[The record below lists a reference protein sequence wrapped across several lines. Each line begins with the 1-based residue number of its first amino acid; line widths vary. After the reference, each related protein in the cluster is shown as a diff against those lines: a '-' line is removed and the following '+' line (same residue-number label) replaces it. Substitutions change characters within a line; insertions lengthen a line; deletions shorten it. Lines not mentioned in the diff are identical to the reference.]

1 MVFHDRASAPET
13 TQTHFA
19 SAERTSH
26 EELVLEAEAC
36 LGHPV
41 SRFLMQALDGLVLIL
56 DANRQIIATNDRA
69 IQVAAI
75 GETTPLGHRP
85 GEFFGCVH
93 VPDGPGGCGTS
104 QACTHCGAVL
114 AVLEAQRTDRIVQ
127 GECLLTLQQGGNTVS
142 GEFEIVA
149 SPLQVGHH
157 RFIAV
162 VLHDLSA
169 VKRRDALERLFYHDI
184 ANLMQGIRGWA
195 ELLASGTG
203 SGEKAALKLIKLT
216 DLLDRELKG
225 HRAMAQAENGLLE
238 PRLCD
243 VPPRMI
249 LEDVEDLL
257 GRHSLARQRKVDI
270 LRSMEAPFR
279 TDPELL
285 SRVVLNMAVNAMEA
299 TAEGDTITLWSSRE
313 GEDVCFRVHNPGE
326 IPAAVRSRIFQRS
339 FTTKGAA
346 GRGLGTYAMK
356 LFGEKVLGGKV
367 GFDTDAAGT
376 TFWVRLPL
384 GH

>member
-1 MVFHDRASAPET
+1 MAFHEGVGTPGT
-13 TQTHFA
+13 THFA
-19 SAERTSH
+19 SAKRTPH
-26 EELVLEAEAC
+26 EELVREAEAC

-41 SRFLMQALDGLVLIL
+41 ARFLMQALDGLVLIL

-69 IQVAAI
+69 IQVSAI
-75 GETTPLGHRP
+75 GESAPLGHRP
-85 GEFFGCVH
+85 GEFFGCMH
-93 VPDGPGGCGTS
+93 VPNAPSGCGTNE
-104 QACTHCGAVL
+104 ACTHCGAVL
-114 AVLEAQRTDRIVQ
+114 AVLEAQRTDRLVHS
-127 GECLLTLQQGGNTVS
+127 ECLLTLLQGEHTAS
-142 GEFEIVA
+142 GEFELVA
-149 SPLQVGHH
+149 SPLQVGEH

-270 LRSMEAPFR
+270 LRSM
-279 TDPELL
+279 
-285 SRVVLNMAVNAMEA
+285 
-299 TAEGDTITLWSSRE
+299 
-313 GEDVCFRVHNPGE
+313 
-326 IPAAVRSRIFQRS
+326 
-339 FTTKGAA
+339 
-346 GRGLGTYAMK
+346 
-356 LFGEKVLGGKV
+356 
-367 GFDTDAAGT
+367 
-376 TFWVRLPL
+376 
-384 GH
+384 

>member
-1 MVFHDRASAPET
+1 MTFHNGAGTPGT
-13 TQTHFA
+13 THFA
-19 SAERTSH
+19 SAERTPH
-26 EELVLEAEAC
+26 EELVQEAEAC

-41 SRFLMQALDGLVLIL
+41 ARFLMQALDGLVLIL

-69 IQVAAI
+69 IQVSAI
-75 GETTPLGHRP
+75 GESAPLGHRP
-85 GEFFGCVH
+85 GEFFGCMH
-93 VPDGPGGCGTS
+93 VPNAPSGCGTNE
-104 QACTHCGAVL
+104 ACTHCGAVL
-114 AVLEAQRTDRIVQ
+114 AVLEAQRTDRIVHS
-127 GECLLTLQQGGNTVS
+127 ECLLTLLQGEHTAS
-142 GEFEIVA
+142 AEFEIVA
-149 SPLQVGHH
+149 SPLQVGEH

-195 ELLASGTG
+195 ELLAAGTG
-203 SGEKAALKLIKLT
+203 SKEKAALKLVKLT

-270 LRSMEAPFR
+270 LRSMEGPFR

-299 TAEGDTITLWSSRE
+299 TSEGDTITLWSSRE
-313 GEDVCFRVHNPGE
+313 GDEICFRVHNPGE
-326 IPAAVRSRIFQRS
+326 IPETLRSRIFQRS
-339 FTTKGAA
+339 FTTKGST